1 VAQIGT
7 DLVLQGMPDNGDIP
21 LTVNGLQAT
30 GTNVVAFGQGQH
42 NLTMTLGDQGISFH
56 LDHVPTGASC
66 DATLT
71 PLFLDCFESTGRGT
85 ITLDVND
92 TNCAA
97 GVELDLASAGFDS
110 AIVELDPPPY
120 TTGTDIQTELVQL
133 ELGADTPLGPVV
145 IRLRNDKPSLGRITN
160 VEADGNGDFVR
171 GDSFFDVFIEVE
183 LSGTMYHTGDTPFR
197 LDAGT
202 IFELPPLSSDYFPPP
217 DAVPVKLFEVGG
229 G

>member
-1 VAQIGT
+1 
-7 DLVLQGMPDNGDIP
+7 M
-21 LTVNGLQAT
+21 
-30 GTNVVAFGQGQH
+30 
-42 NLTMTLGDQGISFH
+42 H
-56 LDHVPTGASC
+56 LDHLPTGNFC

-71 PLFLDCFESTGRGT
+71 PLFRDCFESTGRGT

-92 TNCAA
+92 TDCLA

-110 AIVELDPPPY
+110 SVVELDPPPY

-133 ELGADTPLGPVV
+133 ELVADGGPLGQIV
-145 IRLRNDKPSLGRITN
+145 LRERSDKTSSGQITN
-160 VEADGNGDFVR
+160 VQADDNGEFVQ

-183 LSGTMYHTGDTPFR
+183 INGTTYNTGDTPFR

-217 DAVPVKLFEVGG
+217 DAEPLRLFEVGG
-229 G
+229 R